1 MYHSL
6 ALKLTYRKVV
16 VTREYFRV
24 KPYRK
29 FMGQKKEIFRQL
41 RIGIGIGI
49 GIGNQSSN
57 RKINAETVALVLI
70 TNEKINRL
78 LKND

>member
-41 RIGIGIGI
+41 RIGID
-49 GIGNQSSN
+49 IGNQSSN